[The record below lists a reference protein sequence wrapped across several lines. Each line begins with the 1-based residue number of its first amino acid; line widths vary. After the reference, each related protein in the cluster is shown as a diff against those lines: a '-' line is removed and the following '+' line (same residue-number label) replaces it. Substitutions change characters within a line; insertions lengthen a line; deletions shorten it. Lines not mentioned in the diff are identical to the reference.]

1 MSRGRIVAASVA
13 GALSLSGCGSGSAP
27 APKAGPVIADAATA
41 IAADE
46 EQWNRDY
53 AAHDLERL
61 IAHYAPGATMK
72 APDLPPLTGTWV
84 RSSFEAAMND
94 PAFSMTFRHDRI
106 EVARSG
112 DLAYSRGHYRMTWTD
127 QQSHQPTTGYG
138 SYLTVW
144 QRQPDGRWK
153 VLEDFTAPGPAP
165 RPLM

>member
-1 MSRGRIVAASVA
+1 MSRGRIVAAPVA
-13 GALSLSGCGSGSAP
+13 AALLLSGCGGGSAP
-27 APKAGPVIADAATA
+27 APQGPVIADAATA

-53 AAHDLERL
+53 AARDTERL
-61 IAHYAPGATMK
+61 IGHYAPGASMK
-72 APDLPPLTGTWV
+72 APNLPLLTGGWV
-84 RSSFEAAMND
+84 RSSFESAMTD

-127 QQSHQPTTGYG
+127 QQSRQPTTGYG
-138 SYLTVW
+138 DYLTIW
-144 QRQPDGRWK
+144 QKQPDGRWK